1 MKTTTT
7 TSIAAQAGDTDG
19 ALAYYAF
26 MRNGTCKDYSDDF
39 IRRRELSEVDRQAYK
54 TAWYAAHAKTKA
66 LYRP

>member
-39 IRRRELSEVDRQAYK
+39 IRRRELSETDRPEYR
-54 TAWYAAHAKTKA
+54 TAWYHPLAKGCC
-66 LYRP
+66 P